1 MQLLEGLLLVA
12 ALTPLCWVGVLVL
25 VRRIRQTG
33 LVGPG
38 LDDLFDQGERYA
50 WGAGVFL
57 ALLLVNVLGGLGGA
71 FLEGLVLVAVLTPV
85 CWVGV
90 LIGVRWVR
98 RLGPAGPGLDGL
110 LNRVEGYAWV
120 AGAFLASVIVGLL
133 VLLGVPFLV
142 SSGR

>member
-57 ALLLVNVLGGLGGA
+57 ALLLVNVLGGLGGV
-71 FLEGLVLVAVLTPV
+71 FLKGLVLVAVLTPV

-90 LIGVRWVR
+90 LMGLRRVRQIGLVR
-98 RLGPAGPGLDGL
+98 PALSGL
-110 LNRVEGYAWV
+110 LDRVEVYAWI
-120 AGAFLASVIVGLL
+120 AGVFLALFLVGLL

>member
-57 ALLLVNVLGGLGGA
+57 ALLLVNVLGGSGGA
-71 FLEGLVLVAVLTPV
+71 FLKGLVLVAVLTPV

-98 RLGPAGPGLDGL
+98 RLGPAGPGLDEL
-110 LNRVEGYAWV
+110 LNRVEGYAWI
-120 AGAFLASVIVGLL
+120 AGVFLASVLVGVL
-133 VLLGVPFLV
+133 VLLRVPFLLPP
-142 SSGR
+142 GQ

>member
-1 MQLLEGLLLVA
+1 
-12 ALTPLCWVGVLVL
+12 
-25 VRRIRQTG
+25 
-33 LVGPG
+33 
-38 LDDLFDQGERYA
+38 
-50 WGAGVFL
+50 
-57 ALLLVNVLGGLGGA
+57 
-71 FLEGLVLVAVLTPV
+71 LVLVAVLTPV

-110 LNRVEGYAWV
+110 LNWVEGYAWI

>member
-57 ALLLVNVLGGLGGA
+57 ALLLVNVLGGLGGV
-71 FLEGLVLVAVLTPV
+71 FLKGLVLVAVLTPV

-90 LIGVRWVR
+90 LVGLRRVRQTGLVR
-98 RLGPAGPGLDGL
+98 PALSGL
-110 LNRVEGYAWV
+110 LDRVEVYAWI
-120 AGAFLASVIVGLL
+120 AGVFLALFLVGLL